1 MMPVQPEFA
10 QMPLES
16 TTTTAPLHPMPE
28 DENARL
34 AIFAFRRLGAHG
46 LRDAVAVDALLRAF
60 GHGFRRPLMLLR
72 AMMSDL
78 AASATCAIQIAPCC
92 CRRLTSAEHAVLTIL
107 ARAET
112 APDSARVLLAD
123 LLAVRRADGPL
134 ATVTAVAQAFADAGR
149 PITL

>member
-1 MMPVQPEFA
+1 MT
-10 QMPLES
+10 LES
-16 TTTTAPLHPMPE
+16 ITTNALCHAMPD

-46 LRDAVAVDALLRAF
+46 MQDGIALDAMLRSF
-60 GHGFRRPLMLLR
+60 GHGFRRPLTLLR

-78 AASATCAIQIAPCC
+78 AATATCPIQIAPCC
-92 CRRLTSAEHAVLTIL
+92 CRRLTSAEHTVLTIL

-112 APDSARVLLAD
+112 APGTAGVLLAD
-123 LLAVRRADGPL
+123 LLAVRHADGAL
-134 ATVTAVAQAFADAGR
+134 ASMTAVAQAFADAGR